1 MRNRFDARALGTQF
15 AFLSG
20 LNSELSKFV
29 FASSFGSLEERVEGV
44 RAWRDAFQSG
54 ALPPHG
60 TWPSDAIS
68 ASARKAISELGILRF
83 AAQDRSLADELLRD
97 TLQSFVENGEL
108 ISRELEARIQE
119 LESLERKR
127 LAKAS
132 VSELDAEAIESLRR
146 MAENEMGNR
155 IPTADEALLAGWTER
170 VRLWNELSK
179 VFDDLSPFFGRGLD
193 LGRSVLK
200 HIGWSNLL
208 ALRRLLATLPKLREV
223 IAALGRFV
231 SVDEGEPIV
240 EQVFTPMRR
249 IQEELREQL
258 VPGIPPDVRG
268 IERSGEIA
276 RMLPSEAALLV
287 LPKLRMLWHARRAE
301 RALLTYRVEGV
312 QTELVETEVEYL
324 ERQEERRPRPKRGP
338 IIAVIDTS
346 GSMSGVP
353 ETVTKAIVLQALTTA
368 REERRRCFV
377 FVYGGPGAVIEHELS
392 LTEGGIGGL
401 LQFLGHSFGGGT
413 DIGALH
419 RVVDKLGEPDWQKA
433 DVLLVTDG
441 EWSPDQKL
449 VAAIT
454 GAREAKTRFHGVQ
467 IGSTND
473 APMKLICDHIYRFSE
488 WSALLG
494 RSLG

>member
-1 MRNRFDARALGTQF
+1 MRDRFDARALGTQF
-15 AFLSG
+15 AFLNG
-20 LNSELSKFV
+20 LNSDLRKFV

-44 RAWRDAFQSG
+44 RAWRDAFRSG

-68 ASARKAISELGILRF
+68 ASARQAISELGILRF
-83 AAQDRSLADELLRD
+83 TARDRNLADELLRD
-97 TLQSFVENGEL
+97 TLQSFVEHGEL
-108 ISRELEARIQE
+108 ISRELETRIQE

-127 LAKAS
+127 LAKALVGALS
-132 VSELDAEAIESLRR
+132 AETIKSLRR

-155 IPTADEALLAGWTER
+155 IPTADEALLAGWAER

-346 GSMSGVP
+346 GSMHGVP
-353 ETVTKAIVLQALTTA
+353 ETVAKAIVLQALTTA
-368 REERRRCFV
+368 REECRRCFV
-377 FVYGGPGAVIEHELS
+377 FMYGGPGDVIEHELS
-392 LTEGGIGGL
+392 LTEDGIGGL

-419 RVVDKLGEPDWQKA
+419 SVVDKLGEPDWRKA

-441 EWSPDQKL
+441 EWSPDKKL

-454 GAREAKTRFHGVQ
+454 SAREAKTRFHGVQ
-467 IGSTND
+467 IGSAND